1 MRIVYYTLLGLLLV
15 TSAQTIGM
23 MLPSDE
29 EPKSKAPIKR
39 ELCIPGEELKMPF
52 FY

>member
-15 TSAQTIGM
+15 TSVQTIGM

-29 EPKSKAPIKR
+29 ESKSRVPIKR
-39 ELCIPGEELKMPF
+39 ELCIPRKELEMPF